1 MNLMIDFETMG
12 NTTDTIVV
20 SLGACLFNNE
30 GIHKKALWYYD
41 LYEQQ
46 KAGRTWTASTL
57 AWWMKQ
63 DADAR
68 SVFYDSKTE
77 RLPMKKFFEVFEKW
91 LDEGLE
97 EHLEGRDEL
106 KVWGNGESFDVSIL
120 KDLYLKH
127 HPKGEHAVPWKFWNG
142 CCFRMFNRMTK
153 VKEKMKM
160 KGAAH
165 NALDDAIYQAE
176 CVIAVMNKKVK

>member
-30 GIHKKALWYYD
+30 GIHKKGLWYYD

-46 KAGRTWTASTL
+46 IAGRTWTASTL

-63 DADAR
+63 SDAAR
-68 SVFYDSKTE
+68 AVFHDNKRE
-77 RLPMKKFFEVFEKW
+77 RLPMEKFFVEFEKW

-106 KVWGNGESFDVSIL
+106 KVWGNGADFDVAIL
-120 KDLYLKH
+120 KDLYLTMGG
-127 HPKGEHAVPWKFWNG
+127 GEQAVPWKFWNG

-153 VKEKMKM
+153 IKEKMKM

-176 CVIAVMNKKVK
+176 CVMAVMNKKVK